1 MISWKEALLRRE
13 NRKLKGHIQACLE
26 LIEDLSNLD
35 APLFEA
41 DLDVA
46 FKKKYVSIVGRAKK
60 ALKEKSK

>member
-13 NRKLKGHIQACLE
+13 NRKLKGHIKACLE

-41 DLDVA
+41 DLDIA
-46 FKKKYVSIVGRAKK
+46 FKKKFVTVVGRAKK
-60 ALKEKSK
+60 ALDTKPK